1 MGSWAACTIHIGC
14 VSNHFLQA
22 VENSALEDFFT
33 RMSPGTLYAKVTSSG
48 KPKDTPKDSEDLEYY
63 L

>member
-1 MGSWAACTIHIGC
+1 M
-14 VSNHFLQA
+14 SNHFLQA